1 MLLLGTDSIPIM
13 ELKQGLQV
21 ESLAMPIGKTVLT
34 ILFKLALTIKVKKL
48 LELKP

>member
-34 ILFKLALTIKVKKL
+34 ILFR
-48 LELKP
+48 